1 MPAEK
6 LAEYLE
12 SQGVQYT
19 VIEHH
24 APVYT
29 AQEIAASTH
38 IPGKQLA
45 KTVMVKV
52 DGGLA
57 MAVIPASQRV
67 NLNRL
72 KVLVGAGKVELASE
86 QEFRNK
92 FPDCQVGAMPPFGN
106 LYGIPVYA
114 AQDLAEEIE
123 IAFCAGSHT
132 ELVRI
137 SFSDFKRLAEP
148 KILDFAWTP

>member
-72 KVLVGAGKVELASE
+72 KELVGAGKVELASE

-132 ELVRI
+132 ELVRMA
-137 SFSDFKRLAEP
+137 FSDFKRLAEP
-148 KILDFAWTP
+148 KILDFSWTP

>member
-72 KVLVGAGKVELASE
+72 KELVGAGKVELASE

>member
-1 MPAEK
+1 MPATK
-6 LAEYLE
+6 LAEYLDG
-12 SQGVQYT
+12 QGVQYT

-24 APVYT
+24 DPVYT

-45 KTVMVKV
+45 KTVMVKI
-52 DGGLA
+52 DGVLA
-57 MAVIPASQRV
+57 MAVIPASHRV
-67 NLNRL
+67 NFNRL
-72 KVLVGAGKVELASE
+72 KELVGASKVELASE
-86 QEFRNK
+86 QEFRSK

-106 LYGIPVYA
+106 LYGVAVYA
-114 AQDLAEEIE
+114 AQDLADEIE

-137 SFSDFKRLAEP
+137 AFSDFKRLAEP
-148 KILDFAWTP
+148 EILDFAWMP

>member
-72 KVLVGAGKVELASE
+72 KELVGAGKVELASE

-132 ELVRI
+132 ELVQI

>member
-1 MPAEK
+1 MKE
-6 LAEYLE
+6 
-12 SQGVQYT
+12 
-19 VIEHH
+19 
-24 APVYT
+24 
-29 AQEIAASTH
+29 
-38 IPGKQLA
+38 
-45 KTVMVKV
+45 
-52 DGGLA
+52 
-57 MAVIPASQRV
+57 
-67 NLNRL
+67 
-72 KVLVGAGKVELASE
+72 LVGAGKFELASE

-106 LYGIPVYA
+106 LYCIPVYA

-137 SFSDFKRLAEP
+137 KFSDFKRLAEP

>member
-12 SQGVQYT
+12 SQGIQYT

-72 KVLVGAGKVELASE
+72 KELVGAGKVELASE

-132 ELVRI
+132 ELVRMA
-137 SFSDFKRLAEP
+137 FSDFKRLAEP

>member
-137 SFSDFKRLAEP
+137 AFSDFKRLAEP
-148 KILDFAWTP
+148 RILDFAWTP

>member
-45 KTVMVKV
+45 KTVMIKV

-72 KVLVGAGKVELASE
+72 KELVGAGKVELASE

-132 ELVRI
+132 ELVRMA
-137 SFSDFKRLAEP
+137 FSDFKRLAEP

>member
-45 KTVMVKV
+45 KTVMIEV

-72 KVLVGAGKVELASE
+72 KELVGAGKVELASE

-132 ELVRI
+132 ELVRMA
-137 SFSDFKRLAEP
+137 FSDFKRLAEP
-148 KILDFAWTP
+148 KILDFSWTP